1 MPRIAF
7 TLPVMPGKQE
17 ECIRLLKKYKADL
30 DKAHKAVGCSQWVKY
45 ITNGGEY
52 FEFIDWKGARSFR
65 QLLEEY
71 LARPEMTVF
80 LKEIGPHV
88 VLPTAPPGKNQ
99 NDLTA
104 QFIEGRAFSQAYHLA
119 EPPA

>member
-7 TLPVMPGKQE
+7 TIPIMPGKQE
-17 ECIRLLKKYKADL
+17 ECVRLLKKYKAEL
-30 DKAHKAVGCSQWVKY
+30 DKAHQAVGATQWVKF
-45 ITNGGEY
+45 IHRDEY
-52 FEFIDWKGARSFR
+52 FELVDWKGRPMAAM
-65 QLLEEY
+65 LKEY
-71 LARPEMTVF
+71 LARPEMAAF